1 MIALK
6 SRRCRMVRRRA
17 RARRTPRT
25 TESAWRSES
34 VLLRRI
40 LRASHRI
47 RMSTLGPEAAAGR
60 MGRMGHAMLVLI
72 WIRVAMVVRRELA
85 LRMVLRRRPR
95 WALM

>member
-1 MIALK
+1 
-6 SRRCRMVRRRA
+6 
-17 RARRTPRT
+17 
-25 TESAWRSES
+25 
-34 VLLRRI
+34 
-40 LRASHRI
+40 
-47 RMSTLGPEAAAGR
+47 MSTLGPEAAAGR